1 MTTDD
6 RQALIDWYDRNR
18 TRTAELFDLLSD
30 EAYYSRPIGLR
41 NPIVF
46 YEGHLPG
53 FSFNTLVKRGL
64 GQPSIDAKLEDL
76 FARGID
82 PHESATNAKAR
93 GNEADLWPSRE
104 AVKQFCDEAD
114 RQVREAL
121 ASGDIE
127 QAGHPLL
134 DRAQAAFSIIEH
146 EATHLETLMYMWHRL
161 PLEQK
166 RRPDGYQPVVGGT
179 PPEQAWVEVLPGR
192 AVLGVDRTE
201 VPFAWDNECPAY
213 SEDVPAF
220 VIQRHNVTN
229 AAFAEFVAAGGYG
242 EMRWWRPEDWEWV
255 QQEAMTHPIFW
266 ERDGARWLWRGMFDR
281 LPLPESWPVFVSQAE
296 ASAYARWKGL
306 RLPTEAEYQR
316 AAYGSPDDG
325 RRPYPWGHDAPG
337 SAHGAYD
344 FHSWDPQPAGSHSA
358 GQSAWG
364 IHDLVG
370 NGWEW
375 TGTEFG
381 PFPGFTVLPSYPE
394 YSAEFFDGEH
404 FVLKGAS
411 PVTARELLR
420 PSFRNWFRARYPYMY
435 ATFRCVK
442 AAPGAGA

>member
-18 TRTAELFDLLSD
+18 TRTAELFGLLSD

-64 GQPSIDAKLEDL
+64 GQPSIDARLEDL

-82 PHESATNAKAR
+82 PHESVSDAKAR

-134 DRAQAAFSIIEH
+134 DRAEAAFSIIEH

-161 PLEQK
+161 PLDQK
-166 RRPDGYQPVVGGT
+166 TRPNGYQPVIGGT
-179 PPEQAWVEVLPGR
+179 PPDQAWVEVPPGR

-220 VIQRHNVTN
+220 AIQRHNVTN

-242 EMRWWRPEDWEWV
+242 ESRWWRPEDWEWV
-255 QQEAMTHPIFW
+255 QQEGRTHPIFW

-281 LPLPESWPVFVSQAE
+281 LPLPEWWPVFVSQAE

-316 AAYGSPDDG
+316 AACGSPDG
-325 RRPYPWGHDAPG
+325 RPRRHPWGSDAPDDTR
-337 SAHGAYD
+337 GAFD
-344 FHSWDPQPAGSHSA
+344 FHSWDPQPAGRHPA

-364 IHDLVG
+364 VHDLVG

-404 FVLKGAS
+404 FVMKGAS

-420 PSFRNWFRARYPYMY
+420 PSFRNWFRSRYPYMY

-442 AAPGAGA
+442 ASGAGA

>member
-213 SEDVPAF
+213 
-220 VIQRHNVTN
+220 
-229 AAFAEFVAAGGYG
+229 
-242 EMRWWRPEDWEWV
+242 
-255 QQEAMTHPIFW
+255 
-266 ERDGARWLWRGMFDR
+266 
-281 LPLPESWPVFVSQAE
+281 
-296 ASAYARWKGL
+296 
-306 RLPTEAEYQR
+306 
-316 AAYGSPDDG
+316 
-325 RRPYPWGHDAPG
+325 
-337 SAHGAYD
+337 
-344 FHSWDPQPAGSHSA
+344 
-358 GQSAWG
+358 
-364 IHDLVG
+364 
-370 NGWEW
+370 
-375 TGTEFG
+375 
-381 PFPGFTVLPSYPE
+381 
-394 YSAEFFDGEH
+394 
-404 FVLKGAS
+404 
-411 PVTARELLR
+411 
-420 PSFRNWFRARYPYMY
+420 
-435 ATFRCVK
+435 
-442 AAPGAGA
+442 